1 MSKREEEG
9 YEMKLAEAL
18 LLRTEYQKKI
28 GSLQSRIIANLKV
41 QENDKPNENPEE
53 LLKEVLLINDK
64 LCSLIKD
71 INARNNTVT
80 LPNGQI
86 LAQALVD
93 RDVIV
98 KKRNFLAN
106 ITDNANERNFR
117 LTRSEIKMYVALSI
131 SELQKQID
139 DLSRDFRELDTQI
152 QALNWNVD
160 L

>member
-1 MSKREEEG
+1 
-9 YEMKLAEAL
+9 MKLAEAL

-71 INARNNTVT
+71 INARNNTVI